1 MLSASVSDWTHVSKV
16 HWDLWCHYL
25 GIHCFSPEKNVPLL
39 LHSSLRNTRTVLH
52 IETLHL
58 WAYMWYIFVFKIHPD
73 QWTWRKEGTIWVTL
87 RVTWFQ
93 AKVSEKN
100 MQKPLTFQLLLV
112 GTHFTKG
119 IWQLFK
125 IIKKKNKPQKRPKT
139 RISERYLCMLSL
151 VVGSF
156 LYTQLDTLRMIRIPM
171 VTTSTCVLHPFH
183 WGIKTLQVSH
193 SGRFPRMMLSDYHAS
208 F

>member
-1 MLSASVSDWTHVSKV
+1 MSLSGNSLLQPRKECSPSSPQLSQKHQNSSAHWNAAPLGLHVIYFCLQNPSRSV
-16 HWDLWCHYL
+16 DL
-25 GIHCFSPEKNVPLL
+25 E
-39 LHSSLRNTRTVLH
+39 
-52 IETLHL
+52 E
-58 WAYMWYIFVFKIHPD
+58 
-73 QWTWRKEGTIWVTL
+73 EGTIWVTL